1 MEKRFSKKMRLFQG
15 KYLSY
20 LGSKGLQ
27 VFEITLS
34 TFVLIQISYGR
45 KLFQL
50 LHLSILNLTE
60 INLVGNLFL
69 SIGFGLTKT
78 LQFNYF

>member
-1 MEKRFSKKMRLFQG
+1 MRLFQG